1 MSVKLGKDVFAEES
15 YLFDRHVRELVCN
28 LS

>member
-1 MSVKLGKDVFAEES
+1 MGKDVFAEES